1 MAWDGPGSPASNSLI
16 GKCSR
21 EGAEDDEAGGGSR
34 GGEGGG
40 AGRDEMGVLK
50 LRVLILSMW
59 PYIILIKPAH
69 PALTTAAVPFLSSC
83 ESHLFLI
90 SKITCLSNRDRAVRH

>member
-1 MAWDGPGSPASNSLI
+1 M
-16 GKCSR
+16 
-21 EGAEDDEAGGGSR
+21 EAGGL
-34 GGEGGG
+34 
-40 AGRDEMGVLK
+40 GRDEMAVLK

-90 SKITCLSNRDRAVRH
+90 SKITCLSNRDRSVRH